1 MRPDEDTERNIQK
14 RTAPSCGGR
23 SRNGGL
29 ELAGKTALVT
39 GASRGLGRGIASVL
53 AEKGAN
59 VAINWRSDDAA
70 AESLAQELRAQGTE
84 VLQVKGDVTRKAEVE
99 RIFGEIRSRFGKLDI
114 LVNNAGTTRAQDIFE
129 TAEDDWDFILKTNLK
144 SVFLCSKA
152 AMEIMKSQGSGERII
167 SISSIVA
174 HRGALF
180 GHIHYAATKGGILS
194 FTRTLA
200 RTAAPYGI
208 TVNAIAPGIIETELL
223 FQTHGAE
230 EVERLAKGVPLGLG
244 KVRDVGLAAA
254 FLAGEGGRY
263 ITGACLDV
271 NGGMYFH

>member
-84 VLQVKGDVTRKAEVE
+84 VLQ
-99 RIFGEIRSRFGKLDI
+99 
-114 LVNNAGTTRAQDIFE
+114 
-129 TAEDDWDFILKTNLK
+129 
-144 SVFLCSKA
+144 
-152 AMEIMKSQGSGERII
+152 
-167 SISSIVA
+167 
-174 HRGALF
+174 
-180 GHIHYAATKGGILS
+180 
-194 FTRTLA
+194 
-200 RTAAPYGI
+200 
-208 TVNAIAPGIIETELL
+208 
-223 FQTHGAE
+223 
-230 EVERLAKGVPLGLG
+230 
-244 KVRDVGLAAA
+244 
-254 FLAGEGGRY
+254 
-263 ITGACLDV
+263 
-271 NGGMYFH
+271 